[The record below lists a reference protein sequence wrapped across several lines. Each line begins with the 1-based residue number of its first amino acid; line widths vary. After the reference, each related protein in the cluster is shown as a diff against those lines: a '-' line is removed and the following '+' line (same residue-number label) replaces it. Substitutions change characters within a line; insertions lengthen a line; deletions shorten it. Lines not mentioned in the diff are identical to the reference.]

1 MRFKFAYGK
10 AVIVA
15 VLSLQLF
22 LAACATSGGVSTQK
36 MTLEQMQERAAA
48 RSSARWKA
56 LTDKRFSEA
65 FNYLSEASR
74 VGITQNE
81 YQATMQRMGYL
92 AAGVTGVSCEDTVCT
107 VRVNLTLPVYVRN
120 VGTRPQVIPVEELW
134 TLQNGELWLIRR

>member
-1 MRFKFAYGK
+1 MRWKFAYGK

-15 VLSLQLF
+15 VLSLSLF
-22 LAACATSGGVSTQK
+22 LAACATSSSVTTQK

-48 RSSARWKA
+48 RASARWKA

-74 VGITQNE
+74 VGITQTE
-81 YQATMQRMGYL
+81 YQASMQRMGYL
-92 AAGVTGVSCEDTVCT
+92 AASLTGVSCEDVVCT
-107 VRVNLTLPVYVRN
+107 VKFNLTLPIYVRN
-120 VGTRPQVIPVEELW
+120 VGARPQVIPIDELW